1 MRQLSNGLSVAAALG
16 LETTTLQ
23 VDIKVKPRWQ
33 PIYNAIKKH
42 IGEVICMKT
51 NELKDIYIFYI
62 STWLFSIFQMVIN
75 QITDKSYSQQQ
86 TLNDSSDIEWHFFKP
101 KNNKAHS

>member
-1 MRQLSNGLSVAAALG
+1 MNL
-16 LETTTLQ
+16 
-23 VDIKVKPRWQ
+23 
-33 PIYNAIKKH
+33 
-42 IGEVICMKT
+42 KT
-51 NELKDIYIFYI
+51 YIFYI
-62 STWLFSIFQMVIN
+62 YTWLFSIFQMVLN